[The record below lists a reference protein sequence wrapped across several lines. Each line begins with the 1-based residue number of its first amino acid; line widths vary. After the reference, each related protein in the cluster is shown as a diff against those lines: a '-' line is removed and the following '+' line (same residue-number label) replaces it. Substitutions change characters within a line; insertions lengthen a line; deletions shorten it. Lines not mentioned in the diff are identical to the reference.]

1 MSKLFRKFS
10 IFTVLICVFTFTGII
25 SSKAIAYDNSTFS
38 GPWIG
43 CEDSNSAYH
52 VPCIY
57 MVPDGRGVITD
68 MGIFYP
74 PDVINYN
81 VSPNGRLEVNV
92 HGIAFGTGQLRSNTT
107 GYLDFIINESGQTV
121 RYDIAKVNDV
131 GIAQGNWVGNFGGH
145 GISIG
150 VDRNGVVQNF
160 SGLGN
165 LVSGRIYSNG
175 LTVAGFFRTDTPNK
189 FNQIAISGT
198 LSDNV
203 LAGVFETDSNDR
215 LQSFSLTRQVGP
227 SPSPELTYSEKANI
241 IFNWLESLFPSILS
255 PSPQQTHVTDNI
267 YFRYYPGTN
276 VYLGVI
282 DNDLYYYDEWGVL
295 HNLDSIDIWLALAQE
310 Q

>member
-241 IFNWLESLFPSILS
+241 IFNWLESLAPEILS
-255 PSPQQTHVTDNI
+255 PTPQETKKIEGIYYRYYSVTDVYI
-267 YFRYYPGTN
+267 AT
-276 VYLGVI
+276 YLGDLWFI
-282 DNDLYYYDEWGVL
+282 DHLGGL
-295 HNLDSIDIWLALAQE
+295 HNFGEVNYWLPFAQE
-310 Q
+310 